1 MNPNMV
7 FKDHQLYMVLG
18 AAGGPT
24 IITSILESIENVI
37 DYGMN
42 IGAAVNEP
50 RYHFQWLPD
59 VIYLE
64 PYALSQDTLSK
75 LQSMG
80 YSYQWGSPFKTDYWG
95 QELAILKDLNTGVLF
110 SATDNRHAGG
120 MSVGY

>member
-1 MNPNMV
+1 MFGLRQGEANLIAPKKRPLSSMSPTMV

-42 IGAAVNEP
+42 ISAAVNEP
-50 RYHFQWLPD
+50 RYHFQWLPNI
-59 VIYLE
+59 IYLE
-64 PYALSQDTLSK
+64 PYALSQDTLLN

-80 YSYQWGSPFKTDYWG
+80 YSYQWGSPFKTIIGDRSWRY
-95 QELAILKDLNTGVLF
+95 
-110 SATDNRHAGG
+110 
-120 MSVGY
+120 